1 MDIAFKPS
9 ILLPIIFAA
18 VVIVAVLSVL
28 LKKGAMWRKI
38 TGIAISV
45 AVCGTLMFFLYR
57 TTHLFVDEQ
66 GIRATTYGKV
76 SIPWQ
81 SVKKAVLLESL
92 SASPYNPVR
101 RTNGVAMG
109 DFRAG
114 WFSLGDGRTAFVT
127 VQGTDRALVLETE
140 GKLYVFGVGDMDAF
154 LQEVSRHVI
163 LQER

>member
-1 MDIAFKPS
+1 VDIAFKPS

-38 TGIAISV
+38 AGIVISV

-81 SVKKAVLLESL
+81 SVKKATIVESL
-92 SASPYNPVR
+92 SVSPYALAR
-101 RTNGVAMG
+101 RTNGVAIG

-114 WFSLGDGRTAFVT
+114 WFSLADSRSAFVT
-127 VQGTDRALVLETE
+127 VQGTDRALVLEAE
-140 GKLYVFGVGDMDAF
+140 GRLYVFGVKDMDAF
-154 LQEVSRHVI
+154 LQQVSRHVTV
-163 LQER
+163 Q